1 MSSILFTP
9 EQQGKIQQVSEFS
22 NQTKEKVIQVLIGN
36 NWQVE
41 KAIDFLTNAGGYI
54 SDPNPNQ
61 NVKPIVNYSQNPGQN
76 NINPLQ
82 SKKSSNPYQGDKQN
96 SKLKIEKSD
105 IQKIEEQLSL
115 IQDQVKDTSEII
127 QVKNQMLQKSLNKNV
142 DHALRRIYQYPVGL
156 ANVGEKGYF
165 NCIIQ
170 ILVQNPAFLE
180 KVLAWQTGLKPN
192 NHEDKNISFMQEFQT
207 IVRMLTFTNQRFLN
221 PSKFIQQ
228 TTEVID
234 IITQTKI
241 SNRNLKPHEFFE
253 IFIITLDV
261 ILCNKVYEIKQQKKL
276 LDLILQPQFQI
287 IQQQQQ
293 QLQVNEI
300 ILNFVRED
308 RYLYI
313 SLLKLVCQDQFNRF
327 SKLPKTFSF
336 SLQSNQNTNLQASIN
351 QSNVDYWLPL
361 TINLEFLTNEKLCK
375 QLGSRLLSVVNAQT
389 IEEINQKQILLN
401 SLIIV
406 EQSYEQNKIIPINV
420 IDQLRIERKKVQSEL
435 QKYFLQ
441 NDSQIQTEQNQDY
454 QYYLHAVVI
463 QIGKDDKS
471 HYYAY
476 IYNFMLNQWYRY
488 NDTDVRVES
497 DEVVRK
503 DAQQNGCFFVYVSQ
517 DQKRSITDHQDRQS
531 KISNNLDQEQ
541 GIINWND
548 LELNKLI
555 KPQIPKEIKKLIY
568 SQNEGFRILDQ

>member
-9 EQQGKIQQVSEFS
+9 EQQVKIQQVSEFS
-22 NQTKEKVIQVLIGN
+22 NQTKEKVIQVLQTN

-41 KAIDFLTNAGGYI
+41 RAIDFLTNAGGYI
-54 SDPNPNQ
+54 PDPIPNSPA
-61 NVKPIVNYSQNPGQN
+61 KHAINYDQIP
-76 NINPLQ
+76 INPLQ
-82 SKKSSNPYQGDKQN
+82 PKRGQGDNQISQLKIV
-96 SKLKIEKSD
+96 KIEKND

-115 IQDQVKDTSEII
+115 IQDQVRDTSEVI
-127 QVKNQMLQKSLNKNV
+127 QAKNQMLQKSLNKNV
-142 DHALRRIYQYPVGL
+142 DNDLKRIYQYPVGL
-156 ANVGEKGYF
+156 ANLGEKGYF

-170 ILVQNPAFLE
+170 ILVQNPVFLE
-180 KVLAWQTGLKPN
+180 NVLSWQTGLRPN
-192 NHEDKNISFMQEFQT
+192 NQEDKNISFMQEFQT
-207 IVRMLTFTNQRFLN
+207 MVRMLTFTNQRFLN

-228 TTEVID
+228 TADVID

-241 SNRNLKPHEFFE
+241 QNRNLKPHEFFE
-253 IFIITLDV
+253 IFLITLDV
-261 ILCNKVYEIKQQKKL
+261 ILCNKVYEKKQQKKL

-287 IQQQQQ
+287 ALQQQQ

-300 ILNFVRED
+300 TLNFVRED

-327 SKLPKTFSF
+327 AKLPQTFSF
-336 SLQSNQNTNLQASIN
+336 SLQSNQNSNLQESIS
-351 QSNVDYWLPL
+351 QSNVDYWFPL
-361 TINLEFLTNEKLCK
+361 TINLEFLTSEKLCK
-375 QLGSRLLSVVNAQT
+375 QLGTKLLNVVNTKT
-389 IEEINQKQILLN
+389 IEEINKKQILLN

-420 IDQLRIERKKVQSEL
+420 IDQLRIERKKLQSEL

-441 NDSQIQTEQNQDY
+441 NDNQLQSDQNQDY

-463 QIGKDDKS
+463 QIGKDDKQ

-476 IYNFMLNQWYRY
+476 IYNFKLNQWYRY

-497 DEVVRK
+497 DDVVRK

-517 DQKRSITDHQDRQS
+517 DQKRSITNHQDRQS
-531 KISNNLDQEQ
+531 KIANNLDYEQ
-541 GIINWND
+541 GLINWND

-555 KPQIPKEIKKLIY
+555 KPQIPIEIKKLIQ
-568 SQNEGFRILDQ
+568 SQNEGFRNLHQ